1 MFSDRSPDL
10 VTTIP
15 ASGVAQWFNGC
26 YKNDEDDCF
35 GGLDTNKDKA
45 DTREGKAKALP
56 QSLPKL
62 QVISPYHYLEDNKS
76 KNE

>member
-45 DTREGKAKALP
+45 DTVNDVEVLP
-56 QSLPKL
+56 
-62 QVISPYHYLEDNKS
+62 VNK
-76 KNE
+76 